1 MLLDR
6 RDERGHIDRVLA
18 ATREGLSGVLVLRG
32 EPGIGKTALLDYAVQ
47 AAADL
52 RVVRLAGIESEMELS
67 FAALHQVLLPFLD
80 GLDQLPAPQRAALG
94 SAFGLRDGG
103 LPDRLL
109 VGLASLSV
117 LAAAA
122 ADTPLLCVVDD
133 AQWLDRESAAV
144 LAFVARRLLA
154 DRVAMIFAV
163 REPSGR
169 PVSLDGL
176 PDVQLRGLPAVE
188 AQELLSSAAGG
199 AVDGQV
205 AARIIAQT
213 DGNPL
218 GLIELG
224 GELSSGELDGQVP
237 LPDPLP
243 LGRHLEARFLGQV
256 RRLPADTQLLLLL
269 VAADATGDAELLWR
283 AADHLGLHADAATAA
298 EEQGLL
304 VFRTPVQFRHP
315 LIRSALYHGAP
326 VQDRRRVH
334 AALAE
339 ATDPVIDG
347 DRRAWHRAAATAG
360 RDEAVAAELERAAGR
375 AGRRGGYAAAGA
387 FLARAAALT
396 PDTRQRVRRLLAAA
410 QDECTAGNPG
420 KARELL
426 QEAAADLD
434 GPYERGLAKRVE
446 GAICLAADQPAE
458 AAPILL
464 AAADELADV
473 DGGVARDALMEAL
486 TAAGITRRFSAP
498 GADARAVARAVR
510 ALPVGTGASP
520 AARDALLDAYAAYL
534 LDGPGAAA
542 SLIQHALAALDQDEA
557 TGPVPFSYLRIA
569 CWMVGATWDDNRAHA
584 IACRGVEQ
592 ARRQG
597 AMTPLAMLLV
607 LLGESCLLTGE
618 IGAARDAFVE
628 RREIKSAAA
637 DFCRTGEAVV
647 LAWQGEE
654 RAARS
659 LAAVVTEDATR
670 RQQGWRVV
678 WVEYALS
685 VLELG
690 LGHYRAALDAL
701 DGVRHD
707 YEENPVLAALA
718 WSDRIEAAVRCDE
731 TQLASEILDRLE
743 QRAGGSTA
751 GPALGLLTRSR
762 ALLAADHDAERL
774 YRQAIDQLSG
784 SRGPAHRARACLL
797 YGEWLRRENRVS
809 EARRQLQLA
818 WELFTEIGAGA
829 FAERARRELAATGA
843 SASRSAAER
852 PSQLTPQEET
862 VARLAAAG
870 ATNTEIAAELFIS
883 PSTVDYH
890 LRKVFRKFGIAS
902 RRQLHRMQLEGV

>member
-6 RDERGHIDRVLA
+6 RAERGNIDRVLA
-18 ATREGLSGVLVLRG
+18 AAREGLSGVLVLRG

-52 RVVRLAGIESEMELS
+52 RIVRLAGIESEMELS
-67 FAALHQVLLPFLD
+67 FSSLHQVLLPFLG
-80 GLDQLPAPQRAALG
+80 GLDELPAPQGAALG

-109 VGLASLSV
+109 VGLASLSL

-122 ADTPLLCVVDD
+122 SDRPILCVVDD
-133 AQWLDRESAAV
+133 AQWLDQESAAV

-154 DRVAMIFAV
+154 DRIAMIFAV

-176 PDVQLRGLPAVE
+176 PDVHLRGLPAVE
-188 AQELLSSAAGG
+188 AQELLSSAVGG
-199 AVDGQV
+199 QVDGLV

-213 DGNPL
+213 AGNPL

-224 GELSSGELDGQVP
+224 GELSSDELDGQVP

-243 LGRHLEARFLGQV
+243 LGRRLEARFLGQV
-256 RRLPADTQLLLLL
+256 RRLPADTQLLLLC
-269 VAADATGDAELLWR
+269 VAADTTGDAELLWR
-283 AADHLGLHADAATAA
+283 AADHLGIHADAAAAA
-298 EEQGLL
+298 EEQDLL
-304 VFRTPVQFRHP
+304 AFRAPVRFRHP

-326 VQDRRRVH
+326 VHDRRRVH

-347 DRRAWHRAAATAG
+347 DRRAWHRAAAAAG
-360 RDEAVAAELERAAGR
+360 RDEVVAAELERAAGR

-396 PDTRQRVRRLLAAA
+396 PGTRQRVRRLLAAA
-410 QDECTAGNPG
+410 QDECIAGNPG
-420 KARELL
+420 KARALL
-426 QEAAADLD
+426 EEAAADLD

-446 GAICLAADQPAE
+446 GDICLAADQPAGT
-458 AAPILL
+458 APILL
-464 AAADELADV
+464 AAADELAGV
-473 DGGVARDALMEAL
+473 DRDLAADALMEAL

-510 ALPVGTGASP
+510 ALPVGRGASP
-520 AARDALLDAYAAYL
+520 TARDLLLDAYAAYL
-534 LDGPGAAA
+534 LDGPAAAA
-542 SLIQHALAALDQDEA
+542 SLIRQAQAALDQDEA
-557 TGPVPFSYLRIA
+557 SGTVPFSYLRIA
-569 CWMVGATWDDNRAHA
+569 CWMAGATWDDNRAHA
-584 IACRGVEQ
+584 IARRGVEQ

-597 AMTPLAMLLV
+597 AATPLAMLLV
-607 LLGESCLLTGE
+607 LLGESCLFAGE
-618 IGAARDAFVE
+618 IGAARDAFAE

-637 DFCRTGEAVV
+637 DFCRTGEVVV
-647 LAWQGEE
+647 LAWRGEE

-659 LAAVVTEDATR
+659 LVAVITEDAIR
-670 RQQGWRVV
+670 RQHGWRVV
-678 WVEYALS
+678 WVEYALG
-685 VLELG
+685 VLDLA
-690 LGHYRAALDAL
+690 LGHYRDAL
-701 DGVRHD
+701 AGVTHD

-718 WSDRIEAAVRCDE
+718 WPDQIEAAVRCGE
-731 TQLASEILDRLE
+731 TQLASEILDRLA
-743 QRAGGSTA
+743 QRSGGSTA
-751 GPALGLLTRSR
+751 GPAVGLLTRSQ
-762 ALLAADHDAERL
+762 ALLADGRDAERL
-774 YRQAIDQLSG
+774 YLQAIDQLSRC
-784 SRGPAHRARACLL
+784 RGPAHRARACLL
-797 YGEWLRRENRVS
+797 YGEWLRRENRIS
-809 EARRQLQLA
+809 DARRQLQIA

-902 RRQLHRMQLEGV
+902 RRQLQRMQLEGV